1 MTGQQYNKND
11 GDIYDKLIR
20 FGSFKQAYPLAEQN
34 LQKALQLCR
43 KPSEAAPACTVHYLV
58 KEILVEKLG
67 AEIAAKEISFLHIV
81 NSDGRILDVY
91 PKILTFIPDV
101 LKYYLNKNKI
111 IQMQT

>member
-1 MTGQQYNKND
+1 M
-11 GDIYDKLIR
+11 
-20 FGSFKQAYPLAEQN
+20 FQN
-34 LQKALQLCR
+34 LI
-43 KPSEAAPACTVHYLV
+43 Y
-58 KEILVEKLG
+58 EIDDKNHRLNVTIRDDEG
-67 AEIAAKEISFLHIV
+67 MVRNLHIV